1 MSSPFEFNVAELIV
15 IKMSEGFAVPEKPLV
30 VIEASRSWSL
40 IDWAD
45 IFAHRDLLY
54 FLTWRDL
61 KVRYKQTVL
70 GVAWALLQP
79 IFMTLIFTLLFGR
92 LAGLGSQISV
102 PYPLFALAGLVPWT
116 FFATAVTTSGNS
128 VVSNTNL
135 ITKVYFPRI
144 LIPIASV
151 AAAFVDFAMSFIVLL
166 LVMFYYQVGLKPSI
180 LMILPLIML
189 TFLFA
194 LGVGMYFAA
203 LNVKYRDIRF
213 VVPFLIQLWLFVSG
227 VIVPMSV
234 LSQKWRWAVSLNP
247 MAGII
252 EGYRAALFGQ
262 PFNWTSLG
270 VAAALTCAVL
280 VYSAYSFRRM
290 EKNFA
295 DII

>member
-1 MSSPFEFNVAELIV
+1 
-15 IKMSEGFAVPEKPLV
+15 MSEALAVPEKPLV
-30 VIEASRSWSL
+30 VIEASRSWSAIGWGEL
-40 IDWAD
+40 
-45 IFAHRDLLY
+45 FAHRDLLY

-61 KVRYKQTVL
+61 KVRYKQTLL

-79 IFMTLIFTLLFGR
+79 IFMMLIFTLFFGR
-92 LAGLGSQISV
+92 LAGSHLSV

-144 LIPIASV
+144 LIPISSV
-151 AAAFVDFAMSFIVLL
+151 AAALVDFAMSFVVLL
-166 LVMFYYQVGLKPSI
+166 AMMLYYRIGVSPAI
-180 LMILPLIML
+180 LMILPLVLL

-194 LGVGMYFAA
+194 LGVGMFFAA

-213 VVPFLIQLWLFVSG
+213 VLPFLIQLWLFLSA
-227 VIVPMSV
+227 VIVPISV
-234 LSQKWRWAVSLNP
+234 LPQKWRWAVSLNP
-247 MAGII
+247 MSGII
-252 EGYRAALFGQ
+252 EGYRSALFLQ
-262 PFNWTSLG
+262 PFNWQALG
-270 VAAALTCAVL
+270 IATAMTGALL

>member
-1 MSSPFEFNVAELIV
+1 VSKA
-15 IKMSEGFAVPEKPLV
+15 FAVPEKPVV
-30 VIEASRSWSL
+30 VIEAARSWSP

-54 FLTWRDL
+54 FLAWRDL

-79 IFMTLIFTLLFGR
+79 ITMMLIFTLLFGR
-92 LAGLGSQISV
+92 LAGLNSQLSV

-144 LIPIASV
+144 LIPIGSV
-151 AAAFVDFAMSFIVLL
+151 AAAFVDFAMSFVVLL
-166 LVMFYYQVGLKPSI
+166 VVMLYYQVGLRPSI
-180 LMILPLIML
+180 VMILPLVLL

-194 LGVGMYFAA
+194 LGIGMLFAA
-203 LNVKYRDIRF
+203 LNVKYRDMRF
-213 VVPFLIQLWLFVSG
+213 VLPFLIQLWLFVSA
-227 VIVPMSV
+227 VIMPMSI
-234 LSQKWRWAVSLNP
+234 LPQKWRWVVSLNP
-247 MAGII
+247 MSGII

-262 PFNWTSLG
+262 PFNWTSLS

>member
-1 MSSPFEFNVAELIV
+1 MTEA
-15 IKMSEGFAVPEKPLV
+15 FALPEKPLV
-30 VIEASRSWSL
+30 VIEAAKSWSP

-54 FLTWRDL
+54 FLAWRDL

-70 GVAWALLQP
+70 GVAWAILQP
-79 IFMTLIFTLLFGR
+79 IFMMLIFTLLFGR
-92 LAGLGSQISV
+92 LAGLSSKLSV

-116 FFATAVTTSGNS
+116 FFATAVSTSGNS

-151 AAAFVDFAMSFIVLL
+151 AAAFVDFAMSFVVLL
-166 LVMFYYQVGLKPSI
+166 AMMLYYRVGPRSGI
-180 LMILPLIML
+180 LMIPPLVLL

-194 LGVGMYFAA
+194 LGVGMLFAA
-203 LNVKYRDIRF
+203 LNVKYRDMRF
-213 VVPFLIQLWLFVSG
+213 VLPFLIQLWLFVSA

-234 LSQKWRWAVSLNP
+234 LPQKWRWAIALNP
-247 MAGII
+247 MSGII

-262 PFNWTSLG
+262 PFDWKALG
-270 VAAALTCAVL
+270 VAAAITCAVL

-295 DII
+295 DVI

>member
-1 MSSPFEFNVAELIV
+1 
-15 IKMSEGFAVPEKPLV
+15 MSEAFSAPEKPLV
-30 VIEASRSWSL
+30 VIEAARSWSP

-54 FLTWRDL
+54 FLAWRDL

-70 GVAWALLQP
+70 GVAWAILQP
-79 IFMTLIFTLLFGR
+79 IFMMLVFTLLFGR
-92 LAGLGSQISV
+92 LAGLSSELSV

-151 AAAFVDFAMSFIVLL
+151 AAAFVDFAMSFVVLL
-166 LVMFYYQVGLKPSI
+166 VVMLYYQVGLRPGTF
-180 LMILPLIML
+180 MILPLVLL

-194 LGVGMYFAA
+194 LGVGMLFAA
-203 LNVKYRDIRF
+203 LNVKYRDMRF
-213 VVPFLIQLWLFVSG
+213 VLPFLIQLWLFVSA
-227 VIVPMSV
+227 VIVPISV
-234 LSQKWRWAVSLNP
+234 LPEKWRWAVSLNP
-247 MAGII
+247 MSGIV

-262 PFNWTSLG
+262 PFNWSALS
-270 VAAALTCAVL
+270 VAATLTCALL
-280 VYSAYSFRRM
+280 VYSAHSFRRM

>member
-1 MSSPFEFNVAELIV
+1 
-15 IKMSEGFAVPEKPLV
+15 MSEAFAVPEKPVV
-30 VIEASRSWSL
+30 VIEAAKSWSPL
-40 IDWAD
+40 DWVD

-54 FLTWRDL
+54 FLAWRDL

-70 GVAWALLQP
+70 GVAWAILQP
-79 IFMTLIFTLLFGR
+79 IFMMLIFTLLFGR
-92 LAGLGSQISV
+92 LAGLSSKLSV

-116 FFATAVTTSGNS
+116 FFATAVSTSGNS

-151 AAAFVDFAMSFIVLL
+151 AAAFVDFAMSFVVLL
-166 LVMFYYQVGLKPSI
+166 AMMLYYRVGPRSGI
-180 LMILPLIML
+180 LMIPPLVLL

-194 LGVGMYFAA
+194 LGVGMLFAA
-203 LNVKYRDIRF
+203 LNVKYRDMRI
-213 VVPFLIQLWLFVSG
+213 VLPFLIQLWLFVSA

-234 LSQKWRWAVSLNP
+234 LPQKWRWAVALNP
-247 MAGII
+247 MSGII

-262 PFNWTSLG
+262 PFDWKALG
-270 VAAALTCAVL
+270 VAAAITCAVL

-290 EKNFA
+290 EKSFA
-295 DII
+295 DVI

>member
-1 MSSPFEFNVAELIV
+1 M
-15 IKMSEGFAVPEKPLV
+15 
-30 VIEASRSWSL
+30 
-40 IDWAD
+40 
-45 IFAHRDLLY
+45 
-54 FLTWRDL
+54 
-61 KVRYKQTVL
+61 
-70 GVAWALLQP
+70 
-79 IFMTLIFTLLFGR
+79 LIFTLLFGR
-92 LAGLGSQISV
+92 LAGLDSRLSV

-151 AAAFVDFAMSFIVLL
+151 AAALVDFAMSFVVLL
-166 LVMFYYQVGLKPSI
+166 AMMLYYQVGVSLSI
-180 LMILPLIML
+180 LMILPLVLL

-194 LGVGMYFAA
+194 LGVGMLFAA
-203 LNVKYRDIRF
+203 LNVKYRDMRF
-213 VVPFLIQLWLFVSG
+213 VLPFLIQLWLFVSA
-227 VIVPMSV
+227 VIVPISV
-234 LSQKWRWAVSLNP
+234 LPQKWRSAVALNP
-247 MAGII
+247 MSGII

-262 PFNWTSLG
+262 PFNWKALG
-270 VAAALTCAVL
+270 VATAITCALL

>member
-1 MSSPFEFNVAELIV
+1 MAEA
-15 IKMSEGFAVPEKPLV
+15 FALPENPLV
-30 VIEASRSWSL
+30 VIEPAKSWSP

-45 IFAHRDLLY
+45 IFAHRELLY
-54 FLTWRDL
+54 FLAWRDL

-70 GVAWALLQP
+70 GVAWAILQP
-79 IFMTLIFTLLFGR
+79 IFMMLIFTLLFGR
-92 LAGLGSQISV
+92 LAGLSSKLSV

-116 FFATAVTTSGNS
+116 FFATAVSTSGNS

-151 AAAFVDFAMSFIVLL
+151 AAAFVDFAMSFVVLSAMML
-166 LVMFYYQVGLKPSI
+166 YYRVGPRSGI
-180 LMILPLIML
+180 LMIAPLVLL

-194 LGVGMYFAA
+194 LGVGMLFAA
-203 LNVKYRDIRF
+203 LNVKYRDMRF
-213 VVPFLIQLWLFVSG
+213 VLPFLIQLWLFVSA

-234 LSQKWRWAVSLNP
+234 LPQKWRWAIALNP
-247 MAGII
+247 MSGII

-262 PFNWTSLG
+262 PFDWKALG
-270 VAAALTCAVL
+270 VAAAITCAVL

-295 DII
+295 DVI

>member
-1 MSSPFEFNVAELIV
+1 MAEA
-15 IKMSEGFAVPEKPLV
+15 FALPENPLV
-30 VIEASRSWSL
+30 VIEPAKSWSP

-45 IFAHRDLLY
+45 IFAHRELLY
-54 FLTWRDL
+54 FLAWRDL

-70 GVAWALLQP
+70 GVAWAILQP
-79 IFMTLIFTLLFGR
+79 IFMMLIFTLLFGR
-92 LAGLGSQISV
+92 LAGLSSKLSV

-116 FFATAVTTSGNS
+116 FFATAVSTGGNS

-151 AAAFVDFAMSFIVLL
+151 AAAFVDFAMSFVVLSAMML
-166 LVMFYYQVGLKPSI
+166 YYRVGPRSGI
-180 LMILPLIML
+180 LMIPPLVLL

-194 LGVGMYFAA
+194 LGVGMLFAA
-203 LNVKYRDIRF
+203 LNVKYRDMRF
-213 VVPFLIQLWLFVSG
+213 VLPFLIQLWLFVSA

-234 LSQKWRWAVSLNP
+234 LPQKWRWAIALNP
-247 MAGII
+247 MSGII

-262 PFNWTSLG
+262 PFDWKALG
-270 VAAALTCAVL
+270 VAAAITCAVL

-295 DII
+295 DVI